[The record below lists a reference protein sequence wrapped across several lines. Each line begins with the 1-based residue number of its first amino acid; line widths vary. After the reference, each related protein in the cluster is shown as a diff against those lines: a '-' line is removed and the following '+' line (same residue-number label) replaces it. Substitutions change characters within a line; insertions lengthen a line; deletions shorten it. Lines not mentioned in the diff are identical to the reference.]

1 MAKLSFVSFAGVF
14 VLGSVAFGQQYE
26 AKEEHEILKKDVGTW
41 TAAMKIWAG
50 SEEPIE
56 ATGVEVN
63 KMIGDLWVSSHFEA
77 EIFGQ
82 KFTGSGT
89 FGYDPD
95 KKKFVG
101 SWVDSMNPFSSH
113 MEGTYDEKT
122 QTLSMMSK
130 GKDPSGQVNEGK
142 NVAVYKDKDTRIFTM
157 YMKQGDKF
165 VKSME
170 ITYKRK
176 K

>member
-26 AKEEHEILKKDVGTW
+26 AQPEHGVLKKDAGTW
-41 TAAMKIWAG
+41 TASMKMWTG
-50 SEEPIE
+50 GEEPIE
-56 ATGVEVN
+56 ATGIEVN
-63 KMIGDLWVSSHFEA
+63 KMIGDLWVSSTFEA

-89 FGYDPD
+89 FGYDPE
-95 KKKFVG
+95 KKKYIG
-101 SWVDSMNPFSSH
+101 SWVDSMTPYVSH
-113 MEGTYDEKT
+113 MEGTYDADSKT
-122 QTLSMMSK
+122 MTLATK
-130 GKDPSGQVNEGK
+130 GKDPSGSPTEGK

-157 YMKQGDKF
+157 YMKQGDKM
-165 VKSME
+165 VKTME

-176 K
+176 S